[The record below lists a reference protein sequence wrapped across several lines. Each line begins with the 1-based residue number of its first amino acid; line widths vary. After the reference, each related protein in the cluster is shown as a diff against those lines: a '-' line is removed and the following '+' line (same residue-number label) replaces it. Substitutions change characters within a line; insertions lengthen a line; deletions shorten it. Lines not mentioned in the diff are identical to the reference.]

1 MNNEIRTEGKYLRA
15 ARFWEEMV
23 IQGRR
28 VSSCKVQIIE
38 IHFINTNCYRNCQMA
53 MTSRNQFFQNFR
65 FVSPATLKH
74 SNLKII
80 AKTKLIKIS
89 TCSNSCLVNYSI
101 NFISCHT
108 RLNNPSSCIQH
119 LPSNL

>member
-23 IQGRR
+23 IERRR

-38 IHFINTNCYRNCQMA
+38 IHFINTNRNCQMA
-53 MTSRNQFFQNFR
+53 ITSRKQFFQIFR
-65 FVSPATLKH
+65 FESPATLKD

-80 AKTKLIKIS
+80 AKMKLVKIS
-89 TCSNSCLVNYSI
+89 TCSNSCLVYYSV